1 MQHSLTRYLLL
12 TSLYAPLFC
21 SRIAASGEDSVN
33 NAATLRVITY
43 NVQFLPD
50 PVSWKDERPNPEYR
64 ARRIGEELRHFD
76 IAGLQETFH
85 ERYRQ
90 RIIDVAKAGTDGA
103 LHQVVSPQ
111 PPNFSTNGGCLL
123 LTRRPLLASSSIV
136 FAHFSKPADFGF
148 RADGFAAKGVIH
160 GRVARSEQEHDN
172 FIDVFV
178 THLEARADDLRP
190 LQYKEL
196 AAFIRKES
204 DTRRS
209 MLLLGDLNTY
219 GMIEYQRDPKS
230 QYSQLIHELQAAR
243 SESDV
248 VDVWP
253 HLRDEARGGT
263 TDQKSPDAGKRVDYI
278 ILGNPKSGFI
288 RLQPQKIEVR
298 TFQDAQVVA
307 LSDHNAVAAEFA
319 WPAASDSEKH

>member
-1 MQHSLTRYLLL
+1 MRCCLTKCLLL
-12 TSLYAPLFC
+12 TLFC
-21 SRIAASGEDSVN
+21 LPLLCCQIVASAEDVIT

-76 IAGLQETFH
+76 VAGLEETFH

-90 RIIDVAKAGTDGA
+90 QIVDVANVGTGRP

-111 PPNFSTNGGCLL
+111 PSNFSTNGGCLL
-123 LTRRPLLASSSIV
+123 LTRRPLLASSSTV
-136 FAHFSKPADFGF
+136 FTHYSKPADFGF

-160 GRVARSEQEHDN
+160 GRVARSEQEHNN

-204 DTRRS
+204 DARRP
-209 MLLLGDLNTY
+209 MLLFGDLNTY

-230 QYSQLIHELQAAR
+230 QYAELMLELQAAR
-243 SESDV
+243 SESDII
-248 VDVWP
+248 DVWP
-253 HLRDEARGGT
+253 HLKGEARGGT
-263 TDQKSPDAGKRVDYI
+263 TDQKSADVGKRVDYI
-278 ILGNPKSGFI
+278 ILGNPKIGAI
-288 RLQPQKIEVR
+288 QLRPRKIEVS

-307 LSDHNAVAAEFA
+307 LSDHNAVAAEFV
-319 WPAASDSEKH
+319 WPAANDSEKH